1 MKYISLIIGIFFF
14 SSFGFSQ
21 QSGDFAFIKDTVRIP
36 KENKVV
42 DSEYLITSLK
52 NGTTIQLVKAP
63 SSKFYL
69 RICTSENLY
78 FGKTDMLE
86 IKSGSKSFFAKETT
100 NYELSKN
107 SGYYVIE
114 IYKNYIGT
122 LKEDGITGFIF
133 GKATTTF
140 SKQDCNQ
147 VKQMAKHFYENVCA
161 KK

>member
-1 MKYISLIIGIFFF
+1 MKYIYLIIGILLF
-14 SSFGFSQ
+14 SSLGFSQ
-21 QSGDFAFIKDTVRIP
+21 KSGDFAFIKDTIRIP

-42 DSEYLITSLK
+42 NSEYLITTLK
-52 NGTTIQLVKAP
+52 NGTTVQLAKA
-63 SSKFYL
+63 STGKFYL

-107 SGYYVIE
+107 SGFYVIE
-114 IYKNYIGT
+114 IFKNYIGT
-122 LKEDGITGFIF
+122 LKEDGITGFTF
-133 GKATTTF
+133 GKAVTTF

>member
-1 MKYISLIIGIFFF
+1 MKHIYLFIGILLF
-14 SSFGFSQ
+14 SSIGFSQ
-21 QSGDFAFIKDTVRIP
+21 KSGDFAFIKDTIRIP

-52 NGTTIQLVKAP
+52 NGTTLQLVKAP
-63 SSKFYL
+63 NTKFYL
-69 RICTSENLY
+69 RICTNENLY

-114 IYKNYIGT
+114 IFKNYIGT

-133 GKATTTF
+133 GKAVTTF

-147 VKQMAKHFYENVCA
+147 VKQMAKHFYENVCT